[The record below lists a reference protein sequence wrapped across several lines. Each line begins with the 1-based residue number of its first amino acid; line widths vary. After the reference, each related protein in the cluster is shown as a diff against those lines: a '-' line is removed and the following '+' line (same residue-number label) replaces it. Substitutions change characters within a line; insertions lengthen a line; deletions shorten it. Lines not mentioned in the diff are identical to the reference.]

1 MNKILALFVLLSFS
15 SALKAQEPIQY
26 TVSLENAVHHEALI
40 SMLIP
45 QVPDGPFKL
54 RMSRS
59 SPGRYATHEFGKNIY
74 DLHAYDA
81 DGTEIKINQTEGDVY
96 EIPNHQAKVKI
107 TYTLFANWVD
117 GTYAGIDHR
126 HAHLNMPAS
135 FMWVPTMQNVPIEV
149 KFNLPL
155 YWKVATQLIPKNG
168 VYYAPNLQ
176 YFMDSPT
183 ELSNYKL
190 KSWEVK
196 NPDGLKQQI
205 NIVYHGATSDSVF
218 NDFESKV
225 KKVVIEA
232 QAVFGELPKYENGEY
247 RFLIDVLPT
256 NAGDGMEH
264 RNSTIITSRGESLD
278 QKAED
283 VLGTVSHEYFHAWNV
298 ERIRPK
304 TLEPFNFEKAN
315 MSDGL
320 WFAEGFTQYYGEL
333 LLARAGINSPEDFA
347 SLQGSFLNAVL
358 NAPGAN
364 KYSPIFMSQRA
375 VFVDAGVAI
384 DQNNHANIFSS
395 YYLYGDITALALDLT
410 LRSQFKLNLDDY
422 MKAVWKAH
430 GKTEVAYQI
439 SDLEKVLGEVTR
451 SPDFAKTFFSQYI
464 YGSQKADY
472 EKLLAPAGFVFRRSQ
487 PNAAWIGNSRILM
500 KEGKAFVSSA
510 AIKGTPLYLAGL
522 DAGDAII
529 KMDENNIINDQSIPD
544 FLKTKSPG
552 EMLNITYERDGKI
565 MSAAIKL
572 ANNPAVEVVTFEK
585 AGLTI
590 TPQIEAFRK
599 SWLNSKASN

>member
-1 MNKILALFVLLSFS
+1 MIRIITLLILLSFS
-15 SALKAQEPIQY
+15 PLLQAQEAIQY
-26 TVSLENAVHHEALI
+26 TISLENAVHHEASI
-40 SMLIP
+40 SMFIP
-45 QVPDGPFKL
+45 QVPAGTLTVK
-54 RMSRS
+54 MSRS
-59 SPGRYATHEFGKNIY
+59 SPGRYATHEFGKNVY
-74 DLHAYDA
+74 DVQAFDA
-81 DGTEIKINQTEGDVY
+81 DGKEIKITQVEGDVY
-96 EIPNHQAKVKI
+96 EIPNHQSTVKI

-126 HAHLNMPAS
+126 HAHLNMPAT
-135 FMWVPTMQNVPIEV
+135 FMWVPALQNNPMEV
-149 KFNLPL
+149 KFNLSAN
-155 YWKVATQLIPKNG
+155 WKVATQLIPKNG

-183 ELSNYKL
+183 ELSNYQL
-190 KSWEVK
+190 KSWDVK
-196 NPDGLKQQI
+196 NPDGLTQQI
-205 NIVYHGATSDSVF
+205 NIVYHGATSDSVL

-232 QAVFGELPKYENGEY
+232 QAVFGELPKYDNGEY

-333 LLARAGINSPEDFA
+333 LLARAGINSPENFTA
-347 SLQGSFLNAVL
+347 LQGNFLNAVL

-384 DQNNHANIFSS
+384 DQNNNGNIFSS
-395 YYLYGDITALALDLT
+395 YYLYGNITALALDLT
-410 LRSQFKLNLDDY
+410 LRNQFNLTLDNY

-430 GKTEVAYQI
+430 GKTEIAYNI
-439 SDLEKVLGEVTR
+439 SDLEKVLAEITR

-472 EKLLAPAGFVFRRSQ
+472 EKLLAPAGYVFRRHLA
-487 PNAAWIGNSRILM
+487 NAAWLGNVRM
-500 KEGKAFVSSA
+500 VVKEGKAIISSA

-522 DAGDAII
+522 DAGDAILKI
-529 KMDENNIINDQSIPD
+529 DDNRVVNDQSIPA
-544 FLKTKSPG
+544 FLKTKTPG
-552 EMLNITYERDGKI
+552 EVVNITYERDGKTI
-565 MSAAIKL
+565 STTIKL
-572 ANNPAVEVVTFEK
+572 ANNPAIEVITFEK
-585 AGLTI
+585 AGLAI
-590 TPQIEAFRK
+590 TPEIAAFRK
-599 SWLNSKASN
+599 SWLGSKASN